1 MKNLFYGFLLGFLV
15 LSQAYAQT
23 YYVATSGNNANPGT
37 LAQPWRT
44 FQYACSNAPAGSTV
58 YLRGGTYSE
67 TFVTMNVSGTSGNY
81 ITFQNYPTE
90 TPIIDA
96 SFYSNASTILRLTNV
111 SYVKIVGITFANA
124 VGNFSTG
131 IIVEGTSHHIE
142 LRNNIVHNIHFSSN
156 AGDAVTPSKNVNP
169 FVVIGNN
176 GSTAIQE
183 IILDGNEVR
192 DCRTGYS
199 EGLTI
204 NGNVDGFTLTNN
216 TVHDITNIGIV
227 AAGHYGACPTPAND
241 QARNGTIKGNTTYNC
256 KSAIARAGGIYV
268 DGGKDIVIE
277 QNRCFRGQVGIAVG
291 CENTNKTTSNI
302 TVKNNIVY
310 DNDNVGMYIG
320 GYNYPSTGKVTN
332 STVRNNTFFKNDKT
346 NNSNGELEISYAEN
360 CTIQNNIFYTT
371 TQNIP
376 LYVANSANGTTLN
389 YNLYYTPG
397 TVAIDWNGTTY
408 TSFSSFKAATLQETN
423 GLQADP
429 LFLSISLPTPDLQ
442 IQSTSPACNAGNS
455 STNLA
460 SGEKDYVGNAR
471 SIGTQIDIGAYEN
484 QTNLPVSLRE
494 FEALASDKS
503 AVLRWSSVSE
513 RDFDFYAVE
522 RAYDA
527 VHFEKI
533 AQLKGT
539 GSLYQPASY
548 KYEDAA
554 VQPGQTLY
562 YRLRMNDLDGSFRYS
577 KVKAVVMPVDEWKW
591 TISPNPTQGQSVTV
605 SIHYATDEPY
615 TLRVVNALGQI
626 VVQRVVD
633 SLVKSSSFSL
643 SDLPLGIYWVILET
657 ETGRYVKKVLKT
669 DF

>member
-1 MKNLFYGFLLGFLV
+1 M

-81 ITFQNYPTE
+81 ITFQNYPAE

-96 SFYSNASTILRLTNV
+96 SYYSNASTILRLTNV

-124 VGNFSTG
+124 IGNFSTG
-131 IIVEGTSHHIE
+131 VIVEGTSHHVE
-142 LRNNIVHNIHFSSN
+142 LRNNIVHNIHFSAN
-156 AGDAVTPSKNVNP
+156 AGDAVTSSRNVNP
-169 FVVIGNN
+169 LVVIGNN

-216 TVHDITNIGIV
+216 LVHEITNIGIV
-227 AAGHYGACPTPAND
+227 AAGHYGVCPTPAND

-277 QNRCFRGQVGIAVG
+277 QNRCYQGQVGIAVG
-291 CENTNKTTSNI
+291 CENVSKTTSNI
-302 TVKNNIVY
+302 TVKNNLVY

-332 STVRNNTFFKNDKT
+332 SVVRNNTFFKNDKT
-346 NNSNGELEISYAEN
+346 NNSNGELEISFAEN

-376 LYVANSANGTTLN
+376 LYVANNATGTTLN

-397 TVAIDWNGTTY
+397 TIAIDWNGTTY
-408 TSFSSFKAATLQETN
+408 TSFVSFKMATSQETN

-429 LFLSISLPTPDLQ
+429 LFLSTSLPTPDLQ
-442 IQSTSPACNAGNS
+442 IQNTSPACNAGNP
-455 STNLA
+455 STSLA
-460 SGEKDYVGNAR
+460 SGEKDFIGNNR
-471 SIGTQIDIGAYEN
+471 SAGIRIDIGAYEN

-527 VHFEKI
+527 VHFETI

-539 GSLYQPASY
+539 GSLYQSANY
-548 KYEDAA
+548 QYEDFS
-554 VQPGQTLY
+554 VQKGQTLY
-562 YRLRMNDLDGSFRYS
+562 YRLKMKDLDGSFRYS
-577 KVKAVVMPVDEWKW
+577 RVKAVVMPVAEWKW
-591 TISPNPTQGQSVTV
+591 TISPNPIQGQRATI
-605 SIHYATDEPY
+605 SIQHISNEPPVI
-615 TLRVVNALGQI
+615 RVINALGQVMLQQTI
-626 VVQRVVD
+626 D
-633 SLVKSSSFSL
+633 STVKEHGILVSN
-643 SDLPLGIYWVILET
+643 LPSGLYWVILET
-657 ETGRYVKKVLKT
+657 ETGRYAKKVLKT

>member
-1 MKNLFYGFLLGFLV
+1 M

-81 ITFQNYPTE
+81 ITFQNYPAE

-96 SFYSNASTILRLTNV
+96 SYYSNASTILRLTNV

-124 VGNFSTG
+124 IGNFSTG
-131 IIVEGTSHHIE
+131 VIVEGTSHHVE
-142 LRNNIVHNIHFSSN
+142 LRNNIVHNIHFSAN
-156 AGDAVTPSKNVNP
+156 AGDAVTSSRNVNP
-169 FVVIGNN
+169 LVVIGNN

-216 TVHDITNIGIV
+216 LVHEITNIGIV
-227 AAGHYGACPTPAND
+227 AAGHYGVCPTPAND

-277 QNRCFRGQVGIAVG
+277 QNRCYQGQVGIAVG
-291 CENTNKTTSNI
+291 CENVSKTTSNI
-302 TVKNNIVY
+302 TVKNNLVY

-332 STVRNNTFFKNDKT
+332 SIVRNNTFFKNDKT
-346 NNSNGELEISYAEN
+346 NNSNGELEISFAEN

-376 LYVANSANGTTLN
+376 LYVANNATGTTLN

-397 TVAIDWNGTTY
+397 TIAIDWNGTTY
-408 TSFSSFKAATLQETN
+408 TSFVSFKMATSQETN

-429 LFLSISLPTPDLQ
+429 LFLSTSLPTPDLQ
-442 IQSTSPACNAGNS
+442 IQNISPACNAGNP
-455 STNLA
+455 STSLA
-460 SGEKDYVGNAR
+460 SGEKDFIGNNR
-471 SIGTQIDIGAYEN
+471 SAGIRIDIGAYEN

-527 VHFEKI
+527 VHFETI

-539 GSLYQPASY
+539 GSLYQSANY
-548 KYEDAA
+548 QYEDFS
-554 VQPGQTLY
+554 VQKGQTLY
-562 YRLRMNDLDGSFRYS
+562 YRLKMKDLDGSFRYS
-577 KVKAVVMPVDEWKW
+577 RVKAVVMPVAEWKW
-591 TISPNPTQGQSVTV
+591 TISPNPIQGQRATI
-605 SIHYATDEPY
+605 SIQHISNEPPVI
-615 TLRVVNALGQI
+615 RVINALGQVMLQQTI
-626 VVQRVVD
+626 D
-633 SLVKSSSFSL
+633 STVKEHGILVSN
-643 SDLPLGIYWVILET
+643 LPSGLYWVILET
-657 ETGRYVKKVLKT
+657 ETGRYAKKVLKT

>member
-1 MKNLFYGFLLGFLV
+1 M

-37 LAQPWRT
+37 LALPWRT
-44 FQYACSNAPAGSTV
+44 FQYACSNAPVGSTV

-81 ITFQNYPTE
+81 ITFQNYPSE
-90 TPIIDA
+90 APIIDA
-96 SFYSNASTILRLTNV
+96 SFYSGASTILRLTNV
-111 SYVKIVGITFANA
+111 SYVKIVGLTFANA
-124 VGNFSTG
+124 IGNFSTG
-131 IIVEGTSHHIE
+131 VIVEGTSHHIE
-142 LRNNIVHNIHFSSN
+142 LRNNIVHNIHFSAN
-156 AGDAVTPSKNVNP
+156 AGDVVTSSKNVNP
-169 FVVIGNN
+169 LVVIGNN

-227 AAGHYGACPTPAND
+227 AAGHYGVCPIPAND

-277 QNRCFRGQVGIAVG
+277 QNRCYQGQVGIAVG
-291 CENTNKTTSNI
+291 CENVSKTTSNI
-302 TVKNNIVY
+302 TVKNNLVY
-310 DNDNVGMYIG
+310 NNDNVGMYIG

-332 STVRNNTFFKNDKT
+332 SVVRNNTFFKNDKT
-346 NNSNGELEISYAEN
+346 NNNNGELEISYAEN

-371 TQNIP
+371 SQNIA
-376 LYVANSANGTTLN
+376 LYVDNTAPGTTLN

-397 TVAIDWNGTTY
+397 TISIDWNGTTY
-408 TSFSSFKAATLQETN
+408 ASFATFKTATSQEAN

-429 LFLSISLPTPDLQ
+429 LFLSTSLPSPNLQ
-442 IQSTSPACNAGNS
+442 IQNTSPACNAGNP
-455 STNLA
+455 STSLA
-460 SGEKDYVGNAR
+460 SGEKDFAGNPR

-484 QTNLPVSLRE
+484 QINLPVSLHG
-494 FEALASDKS
+494 FDVVASEKS
-503 AVLRWSSVSE
+503 VLLRWSSVSE
-513 RDFDFYAVE
+513 QNFDFYAVE

-527 VHFEKI
+527 VHFETI
-533 AQLKGT
+533 AQIKGT
-539 GSLYQPASY
+539 GSLYQSANY
-548 KYEDAA
+548 YHEDFD
-554 VQPGQTLY
+554 VQTGQTLY
-562 YRLRMNDLDGSFRYS
+562 YRLKMKDLDASFRYS
-577 KVKAVVMPVDEWKW
+577 RVKAVMMPANEYNW
-591 TISPNPTQGQSVTV
+591 TILPNPTQGQSATV
-605 SIHYATDEPY
+605 SIQRNNNE
-615 TLRVVNALGQI
+615 LSVIRVINASGQVMLQQTI
-626 VVQRVVD
+626 D
-633 SLVKSSSFSL
+633 STVKEHRLLL
-643 SDLPLGIYWVILET
+643 SDLPSGLYWVTLET
-657 ETGRYVKKVLKT
+657 ALGTQVKKVLKT

>member
-1 MKNLFYGFLLGFLV
+1 M

-81 ITFQNYPTE
+81 ITFQNYPAE

-96 SFYSNASTILRLTNV
+96 SYYSNASTILRLTNV

-124 VGNFSTG
+124 IGNFSTG
-131 IIVEGTSHHIE
+131 VIVEGTSHHVE
-142 LRNNIVHNIHFSSN
+142 LRNNIVHNIHFSAN
-156 AGDAVTPSKNVNP
+156 AGDAVTSSRNVNP
-169 FVVIGNN
+169 LVVIGNN

-216 TVHDITNIGIV
+216 LVHEITNIGIV
-227 AAGHYGACPTPAND
+227 AAGHYGVCPTPAND

-277 QNRCFRGQVGIAVG
+277 QNRCYQGQVGIAVG
-291 CENTNKTTSNI
+291 CENVSKTTSNI
-302 TVKNNIVY
+302 TVKNNLVY

-332 STVRNNTFFKNDKT
+332 SVVRNNTFFKNDKT
-346 NNSNGELEISYAEN
+346 NNSNGELEISFAEN

-376 LYVANSANGTTLN
+376 LYVANNATGTTLN

-397 TVAIDWNGTTY
+397 TIAIDWNGTTY
-408 TSFSSFKAATLQETN
+408 TSFVSFKMATSQETN

-429 LFLSISLPTPDLQ
+429 LFLSTSLPTPDLQ
-442 IQSTSPACNAGNS
+442 IQNISPACNAGNP
-455 STNLA
+455 STSLA
-460 SGEKDYVGNAR
+460 SGEKDFIGNNR
-471 SIGTQIDIGAYEN
+471 SAGIRIDIGAYEN

-527 VHFEKI
+527 VHFETI

-539 GSLYQPASY
+539 GSLYQSANY
-548 KYEDAA
+548 QYEDFS
-554 VQPGQTLY
+554 VQKGQTLY
-562 YRLRMNDLDGSFRYS
+562 YRLKMKDLDGSFRYS
-577 KVKAVVMPVDEWKW
+577 RVKAVVMPVAEWKW
-591 TISPNPTQGQSVTV
+591 TISPNPIQGQRATI
-605 SIHYATDEPY
+605 SIQHISNEPPVI
-615 TLRVVNALGQI
+615 RVINALGQVMLQQTI
-626 VVQRVVD
+626 D
-633 SLVKSSSFSL
+633 STVKEHGILVSN
-643 SDLPLGIYWVILET
+643 LPSGLYWVILET
-657 ETGRYVKKVLKT
+657 ETGRYAKKVLKT